1 MVSLKKRAKLT
12 TVNSDARWWRLSS
25 RCGATRGKEKV
36 VVRVRG
42 GADRQMRA
50 RFYVELKSREN
61 GDARKA
67 PSHNCDN
74 CERRGRD
81 NRVRTVA
88 LQQQRANPAALSTR
102 VRRLRRLEVTAKR
115 DMARMGFRR

>member
-12 TVNSDARWWRLSS
+12 TVNSEARWWRLNS

-42 GADRQMRA
+42 GADRQMLA

-61 GDARKA
+61 SDARKVR
-67 PSHNCDN
+67 SRSCVNR
-74 CERRGRD
+74 ERRGRD
-81 NRVRTVA
+81 DLLCPVA
-88 LQQQRANPAALSTR
+88 LQQQRANPAALSTPLA
-102 VRRLRRLEVTAKR
+102 RLRRLEVTAKR
-115 DMARMGFRR
+115 DMAR